1 MPLLS
6 EKPPKGYEKVL
17 DASVAELVGHGAVTM
32 GTRVRPAVSTPI
44 RVHHLGADAIA
55 AGKGLAAAQP
65 TGWLATLTTDGE
77 VRGTI
82 ELMPPKAGRKGA
94 EAPAG
99 VRFGGFATGP
109 LHRGLAAAMAE
120 AAKTAG
126 RSKVEV
132 SVLRAPALYLLAL
145 WLRDETGDR
154 LVPIAPSPPPLRAGE
169 TYPADRALEML
180 AGAART
186 ALEGDET
193 RS

>member
-1 MPLLS
+1 MPLLT
-6 EKPPKGYEKVL
+6 EKPPKGFEKVL
-17 DASVAELVGHGAVTM
+17 DASVAELVGHGAVPL
-32 GTRVRPAVSTPI
+32 GTRERAAVSAPV
-44 RVHHLGADAIA
+44 RVHHLGADAVA

-82 ELMPPKAGRKGA
+82 ELTPPKPGRKGA
-94 EAPAG
+94 GPPAG
-99 VRFGGFATGP
+99 LSFAGFATGP
-109 LHRGLAAAMAE
+109 LHRGLAAAIAE

-126 RSKVEV
+126 QSKVEV
-132 SVLRAPALYLLAL
+132 SVVRAPALYLLAL

-169 TYPADRALEML
+169 AYPADRALAML
-180 AGAART
+180 AEAAKVV
-186 ALEGDET
+186 LEGDET